1 MMSLFGSSL
10 KMRIAVVS
18 VLLFLAGISLITFF
32 ATRILHDDMQE
43 MLSNQQLTTVNYIA
57 QDIDA
62 KIALRLE
69 SLKRVA
75 LNMPEALFRDPAMM
89 QKWLEDRKAIH
100 TLFPI
105 GLIVVPPDGGPTIG
119 EAPLLETRP
128 KSFVDRDW
136 FIGAKGTRQ
145 PFISRPL
152 IARATNEP
160 ALVIAI
166 PVFDKD
172 EKLLGVIAG
181 VTPLATPGFLDLIV
195 GTSPNKKSR
204 YQLVSPKHRLFVLSS
219 EINSAVTPLP
229 ASGSD
234 PVLDA
239 AANGQRGITIIHS
252 AANRDELV
260 ATAEVPST
268 QWLLIARQLTD
279 NAFAPVSNTL
289 RNTLLI
295 TVMLSLPSII
305 VLLAVL
311 NLLLRP
317 IGRLARE
324 LHEMAE
330 GKRPML
336 PVATHT
342 AAEVADVARSFNLL
356 QDRLRVQEQ
365 RLADMAHHD
374 TLTGLPNRRMID
386 ERLENELHRIQ
397 RNHLG
402 LALLFLDID
411 GFKPVNDTHGHHI
424 GDLVLSEIAHRLLGA
439 VRDVDTVARLGG
451 DEFLILLNDT
461 EKPQEAAERVAQQCI
476 NALAEVFH
484 VNNLQIHIGVS
495 IGIATCTGEQA
506 GTMSVKQ
513 LVSLAD
519 DAMYRAKTE
528 GRNRYVVHTPPQFT
542 EDSCKP

>member
-62 KIALRLE
+62 KISLRLE
-69 SLKRVA
+69 SLMRVA
-75 LNMPEALFRDPAMM
+75 LNMPEALFSDPPAM
-89 QKWLEDRKAIH
+89 QQWLEDRKAIH

-105 GLIVVPPDGGPTIG
+105 GLMVVPPDGGPTIG
-119 EAPLLETRP
+119 ETPHLENRP
-128 KSFVDRDW
+128 KSFIDRDW
-136 FIGAKGTRQ
+136 FIGATSTRQ
-145 PFISRPL
+145 PFISKPL
-152 IARATNEP
+152 IARATSEP

-166 PVFDKD
+166 PIFNNKQ
-172 EKLLGVIAG
+172 KLLGVIAG
-181 VTPLATPGFLDLIV
+181 VTPLAAPGFLDLIL
-195 GTSPNKKSR
+195 GARPGKHGS
-204 YQLVSPKHRLFVLSS
+204 YQLVSPQNHLFVLAS
-219 EINSAVTPLP
+219 EINNAVTPMP
-229 ASGSD
+229 ASGED

-239 AANGQRGITIIHS
+239 AVNGQRGITIIHN
-252 AANRDELV
+252 AANQDELV
-260 ATAEVPST
+260 ATAEVVRPH
-268 QWLLIARQLTD
+268 WLLVARQSTSD
-279 NAFAPVSNTL
+279 AFEPVSNTL

-295 TVMLSLPSII
+295 TALLSLPSII

-317 IGRLARE
+317 IALLARE

-342 AAEVADVARSFNLL
+342 ADEVADVARSFNLL
-356 QDRLRVQEQ
+356 QDRLQEQEQ
-365 RLADMAHHD
+365 RLAEMAHHD

-386 ERLENELHRIQ
+386 ERLENELLRIQ

-424 GDLVLSEIAHRLLGA
+424 GDLVLADIARRLKET

-476 NALAEVFH
+476 NALSEVFAIDD
-484 VNNLQIHIGVS
+484 LLIHIGVS

-506 GTMSVKQ
+506 GTMTVKQ
-513 LVSLAD
+513 LVSQAD
-519 DAMYRAKTE
+519 EAMYRAKAE
-528 GRNRYVVHTPPQFT
+528 GRNRYALQAAGQPPT
-542 EDSCKP
+542 DS